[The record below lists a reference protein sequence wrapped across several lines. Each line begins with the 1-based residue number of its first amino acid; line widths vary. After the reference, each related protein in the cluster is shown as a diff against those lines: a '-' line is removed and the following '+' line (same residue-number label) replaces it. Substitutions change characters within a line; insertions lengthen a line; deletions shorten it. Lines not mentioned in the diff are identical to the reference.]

1 MTPRPKVLVTPYKLL
16 LPGMPTLEPLQDA
29 GLDPIMNTNGRYWTN
44 SELAAL
50 SRDCDYIIATAGKYD
65 ESTLSGAQN
74 LKFIIKFGVGTDNIN
89 LDYCRQRQI
98 GVAATFGSNHHS
110 VADFA
115 FAMLMSAASRIP
127 DLSNSVRAGIWEG
140 GIHSGVYGKR
150 LAIVGLGRIGIE
162 VAKRACGFSMDIG
175 YWDQIRKKDEEAEL
189 GAQYMELDDLL
200 SWADFV
206 SLHLPKNEETAG
218 ILDARRLDLIRP
230 SCFLINTARGGLVDE
245 EHLHA
250 LLVQKRI
257 AGAAFDVFEREPPTE
272 SKLLALAN
280 FVATPH
286 CGAATYSSYVLS
298 TRICIDC
305 IVRHHK
311 GQNIQPQYAVLQSAG
326 GSSN

>member
-1 MTPRPKVLVTPYKLL
+1 MTPRPKILVTPYKLL

-29 GLDPIMNTNGRYWTN
+29 GLEPVMNTNGRYWTDG
-44 SELAAL
+44 ELAAL

-74 LKFIIKFGVGTDNIN
+74 LKFIIKFGVGTDNID
-89 LDYCRQRQI
+89 LDYCRQRGI

-127 DLSNSVRAGIWEG
+127 DLNNGVRAGIWEG
-140 GIHSGVYGKR
+140 GIHSGVHGQR

-162 VAKRACGFSMDIG
+162 VAKRARGFSMDIG
-175 YWDQIRKKDEEAEL
+175 YWDQFRKEDEEAEL
-189 GAQYMELDDLL
+189 GAQYMEIDDLL

-218 ILDARRLDLIRP
+218 LLDARRLDLIRP

-250 LLVQKRI
+250 LLVQRRI

-272 SKLLALAN
+272 SNLLALPN
-280 FVATPH
+280 FIATPH
-286 CGAATYSSYVLS
+286 CAAATYSAYVLS

-305 IVRHHK
+305 IVRHHH
-311 GQNIQPQYAVLQSAG
+311 GQNIQPQYAVLQSTG
-326 GSSN
+326 GSSA